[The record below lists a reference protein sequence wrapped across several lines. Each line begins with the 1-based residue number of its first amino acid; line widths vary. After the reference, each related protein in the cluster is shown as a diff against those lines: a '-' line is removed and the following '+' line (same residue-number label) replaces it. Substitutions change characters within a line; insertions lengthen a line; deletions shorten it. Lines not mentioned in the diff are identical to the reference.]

1 MTNIFFRFSVKHRAR
16 KPASKPLVEY
26 NILAVLKFPRWPE
39 LGFVQKTGRVVSIK
53 EMKHSRLAAG
63 YIKPMTDG
71 NPKFFLFSPTDSRVP
86 RFKIPSAQAPPN
98 LLTRPE
104 LYEGVMFM
112 ASLQKWDR
120 VNMAMGRLEK
130 SLGHSSDIGVRTEAL
145 LLESNIDATEFSD
158 AALND
163 LPENCD
169 SWTVPER

>member
-1 MTNIFFRFSVKHRAR
+1 M
-16 KPASKPLVEY
+16 EY

-98 LLTRPE
+98 LLTQPD

-145 LLESNIDATEFSD
+145 LLESNIDAAEFSD